1 VSDLAP
7 ALARCRV
14 LRELSGDALDSLALL
29 LEARDVLAGDSLFRA
44 GDEADE
50 VLVIAEGAV
59 RLERNRQALGL
70 LGPGEML
77 GGASLA
83 SVGLRACDAIADGDV
98 RVLALS
104 RGAYMQLR
112 ADHPS
117 VALALHEGLLREL
130 AVNVRALV
138 EDSSAA

>member
-14 LRELSGDALDSLALL
+14 LRELSGEELDSLALL
-29 LEARDVLAGDSLFRA
+29 VEARDVSAGDSLFRE

-59 RLERNRQALGL
+59 RLERGRESLGL
-70 LGPGEML
+70 LGSGEML
-77 GGASLA
+77 GGVSLA

-98 RVLALS
+98 RILALS

-112 ADHPS
+112 ADYPS

-130 AVNVRALV
+130 AISVRALV
-138 EDSSAA
+138 EE